1 VTAQEFDQAGD
12 EVTIVFDSAGTRWIP
27 ELAKPEHKY
36 HQRFM
41 APKPRVAGACAYCA
55 AAFGVRKEVE
65 AAQVE
70 LLDEYE
76 QHPSIRR
83 LVADGYEVITF

>member
-1 VTAQEFDQAGD
+1 MDA
-12 EVTIVFDSAGTRWIP
+12 R
-27 ELAKPEHKY
+27 LANPEHKH
-36 HQRFM
+36 HQRFT
-41 APKPRVAGACAYCA
+41 AVKPRVAGACAYCA
-55 AAFGVRKEVE
+55 AAFGVRKQLE

-83 LVADGYEVITF
+83 LVADGYAVITF

>member
-1 VTAQEFDQAGD
+1 MAKAALVVLADT
-12 EVTIVFDSAGTRWIP
+12 DSREG
-27 ELAKPEHKY
+27 LS
-36 HQRFM
+36 
-41 APKPRVAGACAYCA
+41 A

-83 LVADGYEVITF
+83 LVADGYQVITF